1 MTLRLLIDEC
11 LSPELVDQ
19 AIAAGHV
26 ESTCARD
33 RGLLG
38 MKDWDIARYAV
49 EHNFAFVTHNAR
61 DFRGHGQAAPG
72 GVHAR
77 LEIHSGLICLNSAFA
92 MDLDRQRD
100 LFGLALADL
109 ATQADL
115 VNQALEV
122 FEAEDGSVELLRYE
136 IPAG

>member
-1 MTLRLLIDEC
+1 VKLRLLIDEC

-38 MKDWDIARYAV
+38 MKDWDIARYAI
-49 EHNFAFVTHNAR
+49 EHDFALVTHNAR
-61 DFRGHGQAAPG
+61 DFRGPGQAAPG
-72 GVHAR
+72 GVHAG

-92 MDLDRQRD
+92 MDIDRQGD

-109 ATQADL
+109 AAHPDL

-122 FEAEDGSVELLRYE
+122 FEAEDGSIELLRYE

>member
-19 AIAAGHV
+19 AIADGHV

-38 MKDWDIARYAV
+38 MKDWDVARYAV
-49 EHNFAFVTHNAR
+49 EHDFTLVTHNAR
-61 DFRGHGQAAPG
+61 DFRGHGQGAPG
-72 GVHAR
+72 GVHAT
-77 LEIHSGLICLNSAFA
+77 LEIHPGLICLNSAFA

-100 LFGLALADL
+100 R
-109 ATQADL
+109 L
-115 VNQALEV
+115 VSL
-122 FEAEDGSVELLRYE
+122 SPTSPCMR
-136 IPAG
+136 IS